1 MNAVKN
7 NPYRTLGLF
16 GNSSEKELQ
25 KQIATIKRFAEV
37 GKTKVFDYDFPFFG
51 EVVRSTEKVQEAAS
65 KIEQA
70 KNKVHYALFWFL
82 NSGHIDEAAL
92 NNLKEGHIE
101 KATEIWEKTLKDSTV
116 TVKNFAAIS
125 NLSTLQLGIVT
136 YNGSFDPEKFAA
148 SIELKGKL
156 IMSDACDSFIKTVIG
171 EGISINRE
179 TILKEFA
186 DEVMQIIKP
195 YLLKPAEKTGLID
208 GVMDNGIGLYRW
220 ENGDLYFGEWKDGK
234 RTGFGTYL
242 WGSGHS
248 FTGHF
253 NLGELHGEGVYL
265 YPNGV
270 KNIGEWAS
278 GKYQVNQNYNTD
290 EIQRKIKDR
299 FVELKKQSGIPFN
312 SITIVQFINS
322 FRSFPNEIKQYVKS
336 KFTEKPIS
344 SIEAKIET
352 CKENRDINPSD
363 AAKFGEELFSKTKSD
378 LTLLKNVSGEGDV
391 QFQMINNK
399 VAQEILQCSIDY
411 FNELQESNSID
422 PGDRSLKLLKLA
434 KSLKPTGQA
443 KSRIEE
449 NEESIQE
456 WVNDKPER
464 EKSKKIKDDLEIVA
478 SKLQRFQNLSDTI
491 SNAKDLVVTCKP
503 KLNNI
508 KAALGSTDDFYL
520 KLSSAVVNNALN
532 ALISEVN
539 NEQNALQWDRTKII
553 TLPTTINSAMEVMN
567 MMSTMDMVYELK
579 SRFNQNKSTI
589 SGIQT
594 QLNQITSRAASYSSS
609 RSSSSSSGGCYIATM
624 AYGSYEHPQVMELRK
639 FRDNTLSKSSFGRGF
654 IKTYYKYSPKLVEH
668 LKDKPLVNQ
677 TIKSMLNTIIR
688 IIK

>member
-37 GKTKVFDYDFPFFG
+37 GKTKAFDYDFPFFG

-101 KATEIWEKTLKDSTV
+101 KATEIWGKTLKDSTV
-116 TVKNFAAIS
+116 TAKNFAAIS

-136 YNGSFDPEKFAA
+136 YNGSFDPEKFSA
-148 SIELKGKL
+148 SIDLKGKL
-156 IMSDACDSFIKTVIG
+156 LLSEVFNNFVSTVIG
-171 EGISINRE
+171 EGISINRDI
-179 TILKEFA
+179 ILKEFA
-186 DEVMQIIKP
+186 DEILQIVKP
-195 YLLKPAEKTGLID
+195 YLNKP
-208 GVMDNGIGLYRW
+208 NGIKSSQLI
-220 ENGDLYFGEWKDGK
+220 
-234 RTGFGTYL
+234 
-242 WGSGHS
+242 SA
-248 FTGHF
+248 F
-253 NLGELHGEGVYL
+253 N
-265 YPNGV
+265 
-270 KNIGEWAS
+270 
-278 GKYQVNQNYNTD
+278 
-290 EIQRKIKDR
+290 
-299 FVELKKQSGIPFN
+299 
-312 SITIVQFINS
+312 
-322 FRSFPNEIKQYVKS
+322 SFPNEIKQYVS
-336 KFTEKPIS
+336 GKFTDSPLNN
-344 SIEAKIET
+344 IENQIELT
-352 CKENRDINPSD
+352 KQKRDDNPND
-363 AAKFGEELFSKTKSD
+363 AEQYGEELYKNTKED
-378 LTLLKNVSGEGDV
+378 LVFLKNVWGSNNV
-391 QFQMINNK
+391 QYQMIANK
-399 VAQEILQCSIDY
+399 LANEILQCAVDFFVEYRDSDEY
-411 FNELQESNSID
+411 D
-422 PGDRSLKLLKLA
+422 PGEPAMKVMKMA
-434 KSLKPTGQA
+434 KAINPTGQT
-443 KSRIEE
+443 KSRLDENIE
-449 NEESIQE
+449 NLQE
-456 WVNDKPER
+456 WINDSAER
-464 EKSKKIKDDLEIVA
+464 EKQKNIKGDLEIVA
-478 SKLQRFQNLSDTI
+478 NKLQRFQNLSDTI

-594 QLNQITSRAASYSSS
+594 QLNQITSRATSYSSG
-609 RSSSSSSGGCYIATM
+609 RSSSNSSGGCYIATM
-624 AYGSYEHPQVMELRK
+624 AYGSYEHPQVLELRK

-677 TIKSMLNTIIR
+677 SIKSILNTLIR

>member
-16 GNSSEKELQ
+16 GNSTEKELQ

-37 GKTKVFDYDFPFFG
+37 GKIKVFDYDFPFFG
-51 EVVRSTEKVQEAAS
+51 EVVRSTEMVQEAAS

-116 TVKNFAAIS
+116 TAKNFAAIS

-278 GKYQVNQNYNTD
+278 GKYQVNQNYNSD

-391 QFQMINNK
+391 QFQMISNK
-399 VAQEILQCSIDY
+399 VAQEILQCSIDF
-411 FNELQESNSID
+411 FNIHNKEGLFD
-422 PGDRSLKLLKLA
+422 PFDDSLKIAKYA
-434 KSLKPTGQA
+434 KSLNPTGQVKNRVEEALETLEEMRYRDAHEIIGFFKQILGVFNEIA
-443 KSRIEE
+443 KENLSTGALLSGRRKVLNEEKIMEIARPLLDDRIVEKIAKSGKDNLIKDFYDSIKMMPLICFGQNSDFFNKKIAAFISYLPITNSVKFNFEKSKLENEIDSLQKELTNTKNKKMYSSEIQTLETQMSSIKEWQMFRSRETRESQIAVQQQKINSLVTKGETEKKKEISRIEE
-449 NEESIQE
+449 QL
-456 WVNDKPER
+456 V
-464 EKSKKIKDDLEIVA
+464 IK
-478 SKLQRFQNLSDTI
+478 R
-491 SNAKDLVVTCKP
+491 
-503 KLNNI
+503 
-508 KAALGSTDDFYL
+508 
-520 KLSSAVVNNALN
+520 
-532 ALISEVN
+532 
-539 NEQNALQWDRTKII
+539 R
-553 TLPTTINSAMEVMN
+553 
-567 MMSTMDMVYELK
+567 ELK
-579 SRFNQNKSTI
+579 SLTEQN
-589 SGIQT
+589 
-594 QLNQITSRAASYSSS
+594 N
-609 RSSSSSSGGCYIATM
+609 
-624 AYGSYEHPQVMELRK
+624 
-639 FRDNTLSKSSFGRGF
+639 
-654 IKTYYKYSPKLVEH
+654 
-668 LKDKPLVNQ
+668 
-677 TIKSMLNTIIR
+677 
-688 IIK
+688 

>member
-1 MNAVKN
+1 MNTVKN

-16 GNSSEKELQ
+16 GNSTEKELQ

-37 GKTKVFDYDFPFFG
+37 GKTKAFDYDFPFLG

-116 TVKNFAAIS
+116 TAKNFAAIS

-136 YNGSFDPEKFAA
+136 YNGSFDPEKFTA

-156 IMSDACDSFIKTVIG
+156 IMSDACDSFITTVIG
-171 EGISINRE
+171 DGISINRE

-195 YLLKPAEKTGLID
+195 YLNKP
-208 GVMDNGIGLYRW
+208 NGIKSSQLI
-220 ENGDLYFGEWKDGK
+220 
-234 RTGFGTYL
+234 
-242 WGSGHS
+242 SA
-248 FTGHF
+248 F
-253 NLGELHGEGVYL
+253 N
-265 YPNGV
+265 
-270 KNIGEWAS
+270 
-278 GKYQVNQNYNTD
+278 
-290 EIQRKIKDR
+290 
-299 FVELKKQSGIPFN
+299 
-312 SITIVQFINS
+312 
-322 FRSFPNEIKQYVKS
+322 SFPNEIRQYVS
-336 KFTEKPIS
+336 GKFTDRPINNIENQIEKT
-344 SIEAKIET
+344 KQ
-352 CKENRDINPSD
+352 KRDDNPND
-363 AAKFGEELFSKTKSD
+363 AEEYGEELYKNTKED
-378 LTLLKNVSGEGDV
+378 LMFLKNVWGANNV
-391 QFQMINNK
+391 QYQMIANK
-399 VAQEILQCSIDY
+399 LANEILQCAIEF
-411 FNELQESNSID
+411 FNELQGNIDFD
-422 PGDRSLKLLKLA
+422 PGESAMKVMKMA
-434 KSLKPTGQA
+434 KAINPTGQT
-443 KSRIEE
+443 KSRLDENIE
-449 NEESIQE
+449 NVQE
-456 WVNDKPER
+456 WINDSEER
-464 EKSKKIKDDLEIVA
+464 NRHSKIKGDLEIVA
-478 SKLQRFQNLSDTI
+478 SKLQRFQNLPDTI

-508 KAALGSTDDFYL
+508 KAALGPTDDFYL
-520 KLSSAVVNNALN
+520 KLSSAIVNNALN

-539 NEQNALQWDRTKII
+539 SEQNALQWDRTKII

-594 QLNQITSRAASYSSS
+594 QLNQITSRATSYSSS

-624 AYGSYEHPQVMELRK
+624 AYGSYEHPQVLELRK
-639 FRDNTLSKSSFGRGF
+639 FRDNTLSNSSFGRVF

-668 LKDKPLVNQ
+668 LKDKPIVNQ
-677 TIKSMLNTIIR
+677 IIKSILNTLIR

>member
-16 GNSSEKELQ
+16 VNSSEKELQ

-37 GKTKVFDYDFPFFG
+37 GKTKAFDYDFPFFG

-116 TVKNFAAIS
+116 TAKNFAAIS

-136 YNGSFDPEKFAA
+136 YNGSFDPEKFSA
-148 SIELKGKL
+148 SIDLKGKL
-156 IMSDACDSFIKTVIG
+156 LLSEVFNNFVSTVIG
-171 EGISINRE
+171 EGISINRDI
-179 TILKEFA
+179 ILKEFA
-186 DEVMQIIKP
+186 DEILQIVKP
-195 YLLKPAEKTGLID
+195 YLNKP
-208 GVMDNGIGLYRW
+208 NGIKSSQLI
-220 ENGDLYFGEWKDGK
+220 
-234 RTGFGTYL
+234 
-242 WGSGHS
+242 SA
-248 FTGHF
+248 F
-253 NLGELHGEGVYL
+253 N
-265 YPNGV
+265 
-270 KNIGEWAS
+270 
-278 GKYQVNQNYNTD
+278 
-290 EIQRKIKDR
+290 
-299 FVELKKQSGIPFN
+299 
-312 SITIVQFINS
+312 
-322 FRSFPNEIKQYVKS
+322 SFPNEIKQYVS
-336 KFTEKPIS
+336 GKFTDRPLS
-344 SIEAKIET
+344 NIENQIELT
-352 CKENRDINPSD
+352 KQKRDDNPND
-363 AAKFGEELFSKTKSD
+363 AEHYGEELYKNTKED
-378 LTLLKNVSGEGDV
+378 LVFLKNVWGSNNV
-391 QFQMINNK
+391 QYQMIANK
-399 VAQEILQCSIDY
+399 LANEILQCAVDFFVEYRDSDEYDPGEPAMKVMKMAKAINPSGQTKSRLDE
-411 FNELQESNSID
+411 NIENLQEWI
-422 PGDRSLKLLKLA
+422 
-434 KSLKPTGQA
+434 
-443 KSRIEE
+443 
-449 NEESIQE
+449 
-456 WVNDKPER
+456 NDSAER
-464 EKSKKIKDDLEIVA
+464 EKQKNIKGDLEIVA

-594 QLNQITSRAASYSSS
+594 QLNQITSRATSYSSG

-624 AYGSYEHPQVMELRK
+624 AYGSYEHPQVLELRK

-654 IKTYYKYSPKLVEH
+654 IKTYYKYSPKLVEY

-677 TIKSMLNTIIR
+677 SIKSILNTLIR